1 MRRKKMI
8 YSKILN
14 YDSIYQ
20 YDHDIYIYIYLITI
34 IRWFIKMYSKL
45 TTDLSSANKNSLD

>member
-20 YDHDIYIYIYLITI
+20 YDHDIYIYIYISNNNYSLI
-34 IRWFIKMYSKL
+34 Y
-45 TTDLSSANKNSLD
+45 